1 MFKIS
6 FMRAIPF
13 ALVCVGTTVLLDC
26 APAPNRERW
35 SEGERAQAVAS
46 SDRLTGAEASAYR
59 DDQQY
64 VHRLVKPGERVR
76 LNYADPR
83 QYNFAM
89 ARLKLAGKNARNSP
103 YLFELIEARRQQQTS
118 RAPSTGTSPEPI
130 QTEAS
135 TGRNEEHVFQRTD
148 IGDIQPA
155 PALVVAATGR
165 PVNFDVSSSTEDGND
180 YTAVDSSVTTVTG
193 ATIAPLQFKEEY
205 AKPDGS
211 PPGTYVSVS
220 TQGDTSAS
228 AIKRYTFESYKITVR
243 GEDFNDSFIYE
254 EKGAVDPQTT
264 AVPPRLSKPIIQ
276 EPVDKWP
283 IPLDNRIHICMDRA
297 WESFCD
303 FVLTGGGPQSVQV
316 PLKGQV
322 SVPADVPYVFN
333 WTKIN
338 KIKSDLDNGLIL
350 PESETGFVKLVL
362 ANAGGGCNVTDGT
375 TMQSKMSTFWK
386 RVTLSA
392 DNRTLSWDLTGANAA
407 QFGQNCRQVQD
418 KAVLTARIPLQLVP
432 VAPLVAP
439 PFDDYLEFTS
449 DPDLRGAIKPITLTN
464 SCLAEGTQVQL
475 SDGKTASIESLHIG
489 QNVFNPYASKGHF
502 LTITDTA
509 KGTERSPMVR
519 IRDEAGHTLLLTEMH
534 PIATADRGMVQAR
547 ALQTGDL
554 VMTKQGPSKLA
565 EVSREPYGGKVY
577 NLKVGS
583 GAQMASLGQDETIMY
598 ANGFVVGDGQIQ
610 SKYEALATGSNG
622 KTGVELV
629 AERWRRDYLFSA
641 ERK

>member
-1 MFKIS
+1 MFTNR
-6 FMRAIPF
+6 FMRAVPF
-13 ALVCVGTTVLLDC
+13 ALVCVSTTALLDC
-26 APAPNRERW
+26 APAANRERW

-64 VHRLVKPGERVR
+64 VHRLVKPGERVH

-89 ARLKLAGKNARNSP
+89 TRLKLAGKNARNSP
-103 YLFELIEARRQQQTS
+103 YLFELIEARRQQQAS
-118 RAPSTGTSPEPI
+118 RASSVGTLPESI
-130 QTEAS
+130 QTQAS
-135 TGRNEEHVFQRTD
+135 AERKEEHVLQRTD

-155 PALVVAATGR
+155 SALAVAATGR
-165 PVNFDVSSSTEDGND
+165 PVNFDVSSSAVDGND
-180 YTAVDSSVTTVTG
+180 YTAVDGSVTTVTG
-193 ATIAPLQFKEEY
+193 ATIAPLQLKEEY
-205 AKPDGS
+205 EKPDGS

-228 AIKRYTFESYKITVR
+228 AIKRYTFESYKIAVR
-243 GEDFNDSFIYE
+243 GDDFTDSFIYE
-254 EKGAVDPQTT
+254 EKGAADPQTT
-264 AVPPRLSKPIIQ
+264 AVPPRITPPIIQ

-303 FVLTGGGPQSVQV
+303 FVLQGGPQSIQV
-316 PLKGQV
+316 PLKGQI

-333 WTKIN
+333 AAKIN
-338 KIKSDLDNGLIL
+338 KLKTDLNNGVIL
-350 PESETGFVKLVL
+350 PEWETGFIKLVL
-362 ANAGGGCNVTDGT
+362 ANVGGGCDVTDGN
-375 TMQSKMSTFWK
+375 TMQSKMSMFWK

-407 QFGQNCRQVQD
+407 FFDEGCRQVQD
-418 KAVLTARIPLQLVP
+418 KVVLTARIPLQLIP
-432 VAPLVAP
+432 IAPLVAP
-439 PFDDYLEFTS
+439 PFDTAMTFTS
-449 DPDLRGAIKPITLTN
+449 DADLRGEIKPITLTN

-475 SDGKTASIESLHIG
+475 SDGKTAPIESLHIG
-489 QNVFNPYASKGHF
+489 QSVFNPYASKGHF

-509 KGTERSPMVR
+509 KGIERSPMVR

-547 ALQTGDL
+547 ALQTGDV

-565 EVSREPYGGKVY
+565 EVGREPYDGKVY

-583 GAQMASLGQDETIMY
+583 GAQMATLGQDETILY

-610 SKYEALATGSNG
+610 SKYEALATKSNG
-622 KTGVELV
+622 KTGVEQV

-641 ERK
+641 QRK